1 METKWYSDIWQLVV
15 APFKRGIPQIVEL
28 DLVEKGSMLQ

>member
-15 APFKRGIPQIVEL
+15 APFKRGIPQIVEH
-28 DLVEKGSMLQ
+28 